1 MFLQAQQKKR
11 DHMQAFVDKFRYN
24 AKRAQ
29 MAQSRIKALKRMELL
44 DDVISDPTFRFEF
57 PDPQPLQTPILAVN
71 DLKFKYEG
79 TGFLKKVVDLSVLIQ
94 PSP

>member
-1 MFLQAQQKKR
+1 
-11 DHMQAFVDKFRYN
+11 MQAFVDKFRYN

-79 TGFLKKVVDLSVLIQ
+79 TVQKLKKVVNLSVLIQ

>member
-79 TGFLKKVVDLSVLIQ
+79 TGFKN
-94 PSP
+94 